1 MILYVYTQPFNNYIV
16 RRHVP
21 ASQTNTL
28 RQHNPQLDDPLNPF
42 NQSQRGTGA
51 KQERVET
58 KGDDIGN
65 MPKGY
70 VIRG

>member
-16 RRHVP
+16 WRYVP

-28 RQHNPQLDDPLNPF
+28 RQHNPQLDDPRSPF
-42 NQSQRGTGA
+42 NQSQRGAGA

-65 MPKGY
+65 MLKGY
-70 VIRG
+70 VICG